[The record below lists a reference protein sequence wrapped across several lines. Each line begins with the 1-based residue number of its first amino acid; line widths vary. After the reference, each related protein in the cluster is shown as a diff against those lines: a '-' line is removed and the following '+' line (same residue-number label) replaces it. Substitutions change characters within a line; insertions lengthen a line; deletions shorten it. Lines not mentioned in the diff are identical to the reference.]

1 MSYDNVATNV
11 NNGILSPSSSS
22 SSSPPSSSSTSLGS
36 PYVHQSAEHAYFPG
50 SNGHFLPSSTSA
62 SQSLTA
68 SSAGSNSS
76 FPFPA
81 SSSFVSSSIPS
92 SPFYSSHAGV
102 SGFPSMTVVPPSTSL
117 SPPVQSNEIE
127 NYCFNGTVIRFTRE
141 PQIRI

>member
-22 SSSPPSSSSTSLGS
+22 SSSPPSSSASLGS

-62 SQSLTA
+62 S
-68 SSAGSNSS
+68 SAGSNSA

-81 SSSFVSSSIPS
+81 SSSFASSSIPS

-127 NYCFNGTVIRFTRE
+127 NYCFNGTVICSRE
-141 PQIRI
+141 PQFRV